1 MKSLDIEDLHQKIKD
16 RSGLRFDIIQYPDLN
31 IAEWTK
37 CSRTLLHA
45 AAKADNLGAMDH
57 LIKNVNILSVSDPK
71 LKAKTAKPLTFM
83 QDLSFHSHTIYLSV
97 IS

>member
-1 MKSLDIEDLHQKIKD
+1 MDLKFLI
-16 RSGLRFDIIQYPDLN
+16 RQYPDLN

-45 AAKADNLGAMDH
+45 AAEADNLGAMDH

-71 LKAKTAKPLTFM
+71 LKADSQIFDFHATF
-83 QDLSFHSHTIYLSV
+83 V

>member
-1 MKSLDIEDLHQKIKD
+1 MKLGQGKKVKD
-16 RSGLRFDIIQYPDLN
+16 RLDLKFHIRQYPDLN

-45 AAKADNLGAMDH
+45 AAEADNLGAMDH
-57 LIKNVNILSVSDPK
+57 LIKNVNILCKSDPK
-71 LKAKTAKPLTFM
+71 LQAETAKSLIFM
-83 QDLSFHSHTIYLSV
+83 NDFSLNSHITYLSV